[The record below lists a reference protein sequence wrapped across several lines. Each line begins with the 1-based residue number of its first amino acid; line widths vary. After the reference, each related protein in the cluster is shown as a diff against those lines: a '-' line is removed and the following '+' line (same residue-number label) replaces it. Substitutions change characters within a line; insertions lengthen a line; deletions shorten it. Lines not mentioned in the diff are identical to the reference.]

1 MKKAIAQM
9 TIFILLI
16 CIIAGLS
23 SCTMTRSYTKFYI
36 NNVTDNFEDYF
47 TSESFNFA
55 RIGNIVII
63 PEIKAINHE
72 DYIIW
77 IGVHSQNA
85 NEEVCIKS
93 IILKENDE
101 ILVSDQADE
110 KIIFECD
117 GDALYKGEISTTF
130 AQDTVVNENG
140 YELVVMVEAIINGSS
155 VEKTIVYDVF
165 VKTYQSLVF
174 PT

>member
-1 MKKAIAQM
+1 MKKAITKM
-9 TIFILLI
+9 TVFILLLCVI
-16 CIIAGLS
+16 TGLF
-23 SCTMTRSYTKFYI
+23 SCTMTKSYTKFYI
-36 NNVTDNFEDYF
+36 NNITDNFEDYF
-47 TSESFNFA
+47 TSESFDFA

-77 IGVHSQNA
+77 IGAHSQKA

-101 ILVSDQADE
+101 ILLSNQADE

-117 GDALYKGEISTTF
+117 GDTLYKGAISTTF

-140 YELVVMVEAIINGSS
+140 YELVVTVEAIINGSS
-155 VEKTIVYDVF
+155 VEKTIVYDIF